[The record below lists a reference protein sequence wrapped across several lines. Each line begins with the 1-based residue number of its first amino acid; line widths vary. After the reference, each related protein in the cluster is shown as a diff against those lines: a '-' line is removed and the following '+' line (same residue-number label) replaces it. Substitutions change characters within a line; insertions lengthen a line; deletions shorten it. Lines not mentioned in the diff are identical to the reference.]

1 MLTFA
6 EEILLLMLDDEDGS
20 FVSVR
25 ESAVEYALAG
35 AVLMDLAFSN
45 RIDTDPDR
53 LVLMNKEPTGHPV
66 HDRVLDRIARSSE
79 VKDTKTWIE
88 TIARSDSKDI
98 REQSLSGLVDKNIL
112 ESQEEKFLWVFRARR
127 YPTIDGRT
135 QSEVK
140 RRISDVLLSEAV
152 PDPRDVAIICLADAC
167 DVLREVFSGREINR
181 IRPRI
186 DQVRKLDLLG
196 REVSG
201 AIMEIEHS
209 ISMAMMQAPH

>member
-1 MLTFA
+1 MLSFA

-20 FVSVR
+20 FVPVR

-35 AVLMDLAFSN
+35 AALMDLAFAN

-53 LVLMNKEPTGHPV
+53 LVLLDRQPTGHAI

-79 VKDTKTWIE
+79 IKDTKSWLE
-88 TIARSDSKDI
+88 MIARHDSTDI
-98 REQSLSGLVDKNIL
+98 RDQALASLIEKKIL
-112 ESQEEKFLWVFRARR
+112 EAQEEKFLWVFRARR

-135 QSEVK
+135 QREVK
-140 RRISDVLLSEAV
+140 RRITDVLLSEEV
-152 PDPRDVAIICLADAC
+152 PDPRDVAIIGLAEAC
-167 DVLREVFSGREINR
+167 DILREVFAGRELNR

-186 DQVRKLDLLG
+186 EQVRKLDLLG

-201 AIMEIEHS
+201 AILEIERS
-209 ISMAMMQAPH
+209 ISMAMMHAPH